1 MKFNPGEFVIST
13 KNTGPV
19 YSVLENLPNGEVRVV
34 VVIGVF
40 KIDSVFIKNRPPSI
54 YTAKEEILVK
64 IDLKELTERLVDYVL
79 ED

>member
-13 KNTGPV
+13 ENTGPV
-19 YSVLENLPNGEVRVV
+19 YSVLENLPNGKVRVV
-34 VVIGVF
+34 LVIGVF

-64 IDLKELTERLVDYVL
+64 IDLKEFMKRLVDYVL